1 MKKTL
6 NIKVII
12 ILGILFAWEIVFA
25 VTPIGTIPI
34 GPLSITLQTIP
45 VAIAAAVLGPV
56 GGAIIGGGFG
66 LLSYLQCIGFGIP
79 SGMGVALNQIDPG
92 LCFIQRFIPRL
103 LVGLLAGVIF
113 DFTKKKSNHYV
124 ACAVTGFC
132 TALMNTVFFM
142 SSLILLFGNSDYVK
156 NLRAEKAPGANVLVF
171 ICVFVG
177 INAVAEMIATPLVT
191 SAVGTALYKAR
202 LISPRN
208 KASAAKA

>member
-66 LLSYLQCIGFGIP
+66 LLSYL
-79 SGMGVALNQIDPG
+79 
-92 LCFIQRFIPRL
+92 
-103 LVGLLAGVIF
+103 
-113 DFTKKKSNHYV
+113 
-124 ACAVTGFC
+124 
-132 TALMNTVFFM
+132 
-142 SSLILLFGNSDYVK
+142 
-156 NLRAEKAPGANVLVF
+156 
-171 ICVFVG
+171 
-177 INAVAEMIATPLVT
+177 
-191 SAVGTALYKAR
+191 
-202 LISPRN
+202 
-208 KASAAKA
+208 